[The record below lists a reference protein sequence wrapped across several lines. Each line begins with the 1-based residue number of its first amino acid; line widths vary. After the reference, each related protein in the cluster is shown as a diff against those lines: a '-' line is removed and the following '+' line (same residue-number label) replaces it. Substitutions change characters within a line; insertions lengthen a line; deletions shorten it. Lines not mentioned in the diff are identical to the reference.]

1 MKHLKMVRDTD
12 DRPGASVNIATSTEH
27 SLEMLGDD
35 AEVRSVARE
44 GNDIADLSGSNL
56 YLNRELTWLEFNKRV
71 LNEAKDSRTPLL
83 ERLKFLAI
91 VGSNLDEFFMKRIG
105 RLKQKVDAGLEM
117 LTVDG
122 RSPQQ
127 QIDESS
133 AVVREIEQEKDRL
146 YHETVDAL
154 KEYGIGVLNYNELT
168 GEEREVVRDYYL
180 QNIFPLVTPQSIDP
194 AHPFP
199 FISNNSLNLLVTVRP
214 QTSNE
219 NLSARVKVPI
229 GLGIPR
235 FLKVGDDDK
244 FIALDEVMRN
254 NLDLLFPGAEIVAC
268 EAFHVARNARTE
280 RKETGVSD
288 LLAMIASEVRDRRF
302 APIVR
307 VVIEENMDSS
317 RRGWLAAEL
326 GLSEDDVFET
336 TGPVRISD
344 LSEIASLN
352 YRDLRDDAFRGVD
365 HPALDDNRS
374 IFHILREAG
383 SILLHHPYVSFS
395 SSVER
400 FLVEASRDPKV
411 RAIKMSLY
419 RTSEKTRI
427 VNALIQAAQNGKQVA
442 VVVELKARFDES
454 ANIEWANR
462 MEEAGIHVSFGV
474 LGLKTHSKVILV
486 VRQDY
491 NGLRRYVHIGTGN
504 YHAGTAKLYSDLGL
518 MTCDDKIG
526 EDVTELFNFL
536 TTGLNP
542 ERKYGNLVPAPK
554 QLKSLLLERIER
566 EIVCNTKAVPGL
578 IRLKTNALEDHDI
591 VRALYR
597 ASQAGV
603 KIDLIVRDTC
613 RLRPGL
619 PGISEN
625 ITVRS
630 IVGRFLEHS
639 RIYYFQNGGNEEFY
653 IGSADLMRR
662 NLESRVEV
670 MARIDSLP
678 LRQELAWILK
688 MQMADNRL
696 AWEMDSDGSYTQLRQ
711 EHPEE
716 IQSCQQL
723 FIRYAS
729 ERVLSDSGGRVSP
742 SAGNLE

>member
-1 MKHLKMVRDTD
+1 MKNLKMVRDAD
-12 DRPGASVNIATSTEH
+12 DRPGASVDVATGTEH

-35 AEVRSVARE
+35 AEVRSVARK
-44 GNDIADLSGSNL
+44 GNDIADLSESNL

-105 RLKQKVDAGLEM
+105 RLKHKVGAGLET

-146 YHETVDAL
+146 YHETLDAL
-154 KEYGIGVLNYNELT
+154 KEYGIEVLNYNELSA
-168 GEEREVVRDYYL
+168 EEREVVRDYYL

-219 NLSARVKVPI
+219 NLSARVKVPT

-235 FLKVGDDDK
+235 FLKVGDADK
-244 FIALDEVMRN
+244 FIALDEVMRH
-254 NLDLLFPGAEIVAC
+254 NLGLLFPDAKIVAC
-268 EAFHVARNARTE
+268 EAFHVARNASTE
-280 RKETGVSD
+280 RNETGVSD
-288 LLAMIASEVRDRRF
+288 LLALITSEVQDRRF

-307 VVIEENMDSS
+307 VVIQDDMNSS

-352 YRDLRDDAFRGVD
+352 YRDLRDDPFRGVD
-365 HPALDDNRS
+365 HPALHDNRS
-374 IFHILREAG
+374 IFQLVREAG

-427 VNALIQAAQNGKQVA
+427 VDVLIQAAQNGKQVA
-442 VVVELKARFDES
+442 VAVELKARFDES

-462 MEEAGIHVSFGV
+462 MEEAGIHVSYGV
-474 LGLKTHSKVILV
+474 LGLKTHCKVILV

-518 MTCDDKIG
+518 MTCDDAIG
-526 EDVTELFNFL
+526 KDVTELFNFL

-542 ERKYGNLVPAPK
+542 ERKYGNLVPSPR

-566 EIVCNTKAVPGL
+566 EIVCNTKAVPGR

-662 NLESRVEV
+662 NLESRVEAMV
-670 MARIDSLP
+670 RIDSLS
-678 LRQELAWILK
+678 LRQELAWILD
-688 MQMADNRL
+688 MQMADHRL
-696 AWEMDSDGSYTQLRQ
+696 AWQMHSDGSYTQLGQ
-711 EHPEE
+711 EHPEKN
-716 IQSCQQL
+716 QSSQEL
-723 FIRYAS
+723 FIQYAS
-729 ERVLSDSGGRVSP
+729 ERVLSDSDGTVSP
-742 SAGNLE
+742 SVGNLE